1 MLSFLDRV
9 FYSSGRSFA
18 YKPGASVAVAR
29 RGGSSSSLEVL
40 DKYFGISQ
48 MPVVGSTYWNMV
60 YGRKGCEAVLDLEG
74 MQTMRNLARNMAWML
89 KCFEAGREKGIE
101 LPCVQREDRTNFIR

>member
-1 MLSFLDRV
+1 MTGKNPRCENGKLSQRGFVLLPD
-9 FYSSGRSFA
+9 FKKLCFQLIFN
-18 YKPGASVAVAR
+18 SVQFKFR
-29 RGGSSSSLEVL
+29 RLA
-40 DKYFGISQ
+40 FGV
-48 MPVVGSTYWNMV
+48 PVVGSTYWNMV

-101 LPCVQREDRTNFIR
+101 LPRVQREDRTNFIR